1 MIFFFGEEI
10 IRCAKRMYMKVPAVC
25 DSENQKKKKRLE
37 VYIYKM
43 MKSSSKL
50 RYIIHILTEKSLEE
64 YSSKCQK

>member
-1 MIFFFGEEI
+1 
-10 IRCAKRMYMKVPAVC
+10 MKVSAVC
-25 DSENQKKKKRLE
+25 DSENPGKRLE
-37 VYIYKM
+37 VYVYKI